1 MSVKPHQHAHL
12 ANGIL
17 RIRQA
22 IKNCDL
28 PVSEVGTVFTP
39 RIRFKH
45 VFIKPLMQSLIES
58 DKVFNDACKY
68 LKSIGLK

>member
-28 PVSEVGTVFTP
+28 PVSEVGTIFSQKLKQS
-39 RIRFKH
+39 RNN
-45 VFIKPLMQSLIES
+45 FIDRLNSVTYS
-58 DKVFNDACKY
+58 DWNKILSNRY
-68 LKSIGLK
+68 

>member
-1 MSVKPHQHAHL
+1 MAQKMIDTQKLHI

-28 PVSEVGTVFTP
+28 PVSEVGTVFSQKLKQS
-39 RIRFKH
+39 RSN
-45 VFIKPLMQSLIES
+45 FIDRLNSVTYS
-58 DKVFNDACKY
+58 DWNKILSHRY
-68 LKSIGLK
+68 

>member
-1 MSVKPHQHAHL
+1 MTNTQKLHI

-28 PVSEVGTVFTP
+28 PVSEVGTIFSQKLKQS
-39 RIRFKH
+39 RNN
-45 VFIKPLMQSLIES
+45 FIDRLNSVTYS
-58 DKVFNDACKY
+58 DWNKILSNRY
-68 LKSIGLK
+68 